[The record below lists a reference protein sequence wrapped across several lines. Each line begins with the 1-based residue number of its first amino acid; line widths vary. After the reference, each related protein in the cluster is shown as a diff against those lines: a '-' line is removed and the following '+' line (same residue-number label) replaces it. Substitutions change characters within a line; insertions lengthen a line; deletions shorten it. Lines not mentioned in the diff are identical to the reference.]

1 MKKKIITKTPTL
13 GDLALAKLSLEDSK
27 VKTLAKGREGNR
39 NASVFTSTGLESTE
53 SSQDLCVGVDKMA
66 VQAYFAQTQT

>member
-1 MKKKIITKTPTL
+1 M
-13 GDLALAKLSLEDSK
+13 AKLSLEDSK

-39 NASVFTSTGLESTE
+39 NASVFTSTRLESTE

-66 VQAYFAQTQT
+66 VQAYLAQTQT